1 MPVAEAI
8 RAWKDEDYWMSLA
21 EEERA
26 GLPQN
31 PAGDVQFQLG
41 LVDRPADEELN
52 AMTFPIKHCFSIV
65 IECSASNC
73 G

>member
-8 RAWKDEDYWMSLA
+8 RAWKDEDYFLSLS

-26 GLPQN
+26 VLPAS
-31 PAGDVQFQLG
+31 PVGDAEF
-41 LVDRPADEELN
+41 DSADV
-52 AMTFPIKHCFSIV
+52 ADAAITVFKACQSIV